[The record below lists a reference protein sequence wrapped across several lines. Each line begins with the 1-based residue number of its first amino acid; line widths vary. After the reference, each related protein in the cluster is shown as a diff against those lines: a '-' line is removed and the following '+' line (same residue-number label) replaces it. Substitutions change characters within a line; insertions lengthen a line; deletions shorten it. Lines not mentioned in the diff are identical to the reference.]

1 VKEGRLIYHR
11 GCTGVV
17 ARRGDGLGT
26 AVKGDGGER
35 NDDVMLWLE
44 RM

>member
-1 VKEGRLIYHR
+1 V
-11 GCTGVV
+11 
-17 ARRGDGLGT
+17 RRDDGLGT

-35 NDDVMLWLE
+35 NDDGGCSSDDVMLWLE